1 MLPAGKCPDAI
12 HPLLQIGIAGE
23 RDGQLVTI
31 EHISAQRDIGDRQP
45 LADDEGIVGQMPVD
59 DLDGGDGAG
68 PQEFRYRSLARL
80 GEVDEEAQ
88 GRETR
93 RELVIVCSAR

>member
-1 MLPAGKCPDAI
+1 
-12 HPLLQIGIAGE
+12 
-23 RDGQLVTI
+23 
-31 EHISAQRDIGDRQP
+31 
-45 LADDEGIVGQMPVD
+45 MPVD

-88 GRETR
+88 GREN
-93 RELVIVCSAR
+93 SP